1 MVSNELKIEL
11 YPENIPISELEK
23 ESVKT
28 IINKETLGYSFDLN
42 QKLGY
47 FCYNVP
53 TLSGLFKAYCN
64 HYPIRIKPDDIWLL
78 IVQCFS
84 HHVNDNAKDLRKY
97 FVNFEGKKKLEIIIE
112 CLKIEKENLEIF
124 VEMINQEL
132 KKYIGNEVIE
142 NLTPDFTTTDI
153 NTKLVCQMSIM
164 DSFKKYFDYDLD
176 EIACGIP
183 YIILEG
189 EAEDYRKIILK
200 AKNLSKYN
208 FGWYIDR
215 IIPIIQ
221 KMVDAKEGKVD
232 IDFFKNIILKEEAI
246 ENRFKDCCY
255 YKYKINYIN
264 GWIVKFFGYIKGDD
278 DNLYLF
284 SEDKIDGEEINNLP
298 SQILNVPFTIKN
310 LVNKSKKEMKFE
322 AGIFGCNQNEKKEVS
337 LAIGWL
343 VSPSNSPDKGK
354 KDIQFERGEEINSDN
369 DDDDDDDDDRRD

>member
-1 MVSNELKIEL
+1 M
-11 YPENIPISELEK
+11 
-23 ESVKT
+23 
-28 IINKETLGYSFDLN
+28 
-42 QKLGY
+42 
-47 FCYNVP
+47 
-53 TLSGLFKAYCN
+53 SGLFKAYCN
-64 HYPIRIKPDDIWLL
+64 HYPIRIKPDDLWLL

-97 FVNFEGKKKLEIIIE
+97 FVNFEGKKKLEIKIE

-124 VEMINQEL
+124 VEEINQEL

-142 NLTPDFTTTDI
+142 YLTPDFTTTDI

-164 DSFKKYFDYDLD
+164 DTFKKYFDYDFD

-232 IDFFKNIILKEEAI
+232 IDFF
-246 ENRFKDCCY
+246 
-255 YKYKINYIN
+255 
-264 GWIVKFFGYIKGDD
+264 
-278 DNLYLF
+278 
-284 SEDKIDGEEINNLP
+284 
-298 SQILNVPFTIKN
+298 
-310 LVNKSKKEMKFE
+310 
-322 AGIFGCNQNEKKEVS
+322 
-337 LAIGWL
+337 
-343 VSPSNSPDKGK
+343 
-354 KDIQFERGEEINSDN
+354 
-369 DDDDDDDDDRRD
+369 